1 MRRGFKAWCEKTAI
15 NYREAL
21 GLEATDRLDPQDLAQ
36 HLGVSVW
43 QPEDIPDF
51 DSRSLHQLTQADP
64 DSWSAV
70 TIGIAGSHLTIIN
83 STHSKARQHSSI
95 CHELSHLILKHEPD
109 RIDLSPDGHLLL
121 SSYEGD
127 KEEEANWLSSTL
139 LVPRA
144 GLQKKYRSTRNTR
157 ALARHFG
164 VSVDMLNWRLRMT
177 GVVVQTNR
185 ARAWA
190 RRQARS

>member
-15 NYREAL
+15 DYRGEL
-21 GLEATDRLDPQDLAQ
+21 GIEVADRLNPKDLAQ
-36 HLGVSVW
+36 HLGVLVW
-43 QPEDIPDF
+43 KPEDIPDF
-51 DSRSLHQLTQADP
+51 DHRSLHQLTQADP
-64 DSWSAV
+64 ESWSAV
-70 TIGIAGSHLTIIN
+70 TIRIAESHLTIVN
-83 STHSKARQHSSI
+83 STHSRARQRSSL

-127 KEEEANWLSSTL
+127 KEEEADWLSSTL

-144 GLQKKYRSTRNTR
+144 GLQKKYRSTRNSR
-157 ALARHFG
+157 ALANHFG
-164 VSVDMLNWRLRMT
+164 VSADMLNWRLRMT
-177 GVVVQTNR
+177 GVVIQTNR

-190 RRQARS
+190 RRRAGI